1 MKSEK
6 QLEQLAEARKNAAEV
21 NKGNNYSN
29 KINRLMG
36 DTLKRVL
43 IQDEAIRSRKIVEA
57 LVAKAE
63 DGDVHAIKEIFD
75 RTDGKVMQE
84 NKISGDQDQPVMI
97 QVVTGID
104 D

>member
-21 NKGNNYSN
+21 NKGNNYSS